1 MESLLVQVFATLL
14 TLSQVLIQPTDIKT
28 SFDPARDQDQ
38 VVSVLRQ
45 GCAHMRRAFEI
56 EDLNLDDLV
65 ATAMDDPDAK
75 SASFRGVRFAD
86 LHETYKVLCKGTG
99 NKLPVDL
106 AAVIEFY
113 NRALVELPDHTR
125 LRDLKLPATTIVLDR
140 HGEKFAEVYEPAN
153 RRIPVRLTAIAPIIP
168 EAFIASE
175 DKRFREHKGVDER
188 GLIRAFI
195 ANMAAGD
202 GQRGTQGGSTITQQV
217 AKNLLVG
224 RENSYVRKM
233 REMVMASRMEMVM
246 SKDSILELY
255 LNAIYLGRGAWGVQ
269 MAAQTYFGKDASA
282 INAAEAAF
290 LAGMAKGPSYY
301 SPDRYPDRARERTAY
316 VLNRMREDDVISAA
330 QMNQALAKPPAFIPR
345 DTNRRMSGYHVIDHI
360 RREARRV
367 ADIGLLSDDAY
378 VIRSTLDARI
388 QKAAEASL
396 QDGLA
401 DYERAMGRARFDSA
415 EMNLRDR
422 VDALRRAAERNGVTR
437 GAGAATATVAPAG
450 DLPPWQQALTSA
462 RLPLY
467 DVHWPAAVVLDKAD
481 TRSRPGN
488 LWVGLADGRIVA
500 LQAPGAARQ
509 KLKPYDVVYVRLST
523 TTKDETTAELRTRPK
538 VQGAVVVIDNATGGI
553 LAMTGG
559 FSYPLSQLNRATQ
572 SWRQPGS
579 AFKPLTY
586 LAALGK
592 GLQPTTLV
600 SDTALTLP
608 PMGSR
613 KYARAGD
620 WWSPHNYDN
629 RSGSPIPLRTALEKS
644 RNVPTAHL
652 MARGIAATP
661 EAGLKEICSLALELQ
676 IYGKC
681 VHFYPF
687 VLGAQPV
694 RPLDLARFYATVA
707 SEGVLPDTHI
717 IGKISE
723 PSGER
728 YDYGEPQGKRIV
740 GADAAAFYQLKSI
753 LQGVVLRGTAARL
766 SAFAP
771 YLAGKTGTTDDETD
785 AWFIG
790 FSNEATVA
798 VWVGYDNAK
807 GRQTLGRGRTG
818 GNVAVPI
825 FAPVMEA
832 VWKEFPQTPLAP
844 PRDAASQLATAS
856 NAEGKSKEAGTR
868 RQSKRESKGFEIV
881 EYLRKDA
888 KGNVSDKR
896 NVLIADRSSSQGVRR
911 SRPRDVE
918 QEGYAYA
925 RGTEQDRAQERP
937 WGLFGGGGGWGP
949 QDPFGGG
956 GFGGRPSAGPSPS
969 PGPHPGSH
977 PGPRPSAFGQD
988 DGFGGGPGRSG
999 PRSRASRFG
1008 QDDGFGGPDRP
1019 SSRSRPN
1026 RFGQDDGFGGGPG
1039 RPDSRPTPSTFG
1051 QGGGFWR

>member
-14 TLSQVLIQPTDIKT
+14 TLSQVLIQPTELKT
-28 SFDPARDQDQ
+28 SFDPGRDQGE
-38 VVSVLRQ
+38 VVSLLRK

-65 ATAMDDPDAK
+65 ATAMDDPDAR
-75 SASFRGVRFAD
+75 SATFRGVRFTD
-86 LHETYKVLCKGTG
+86 LHEAYKVICKDA
-99 NKLPVDL
+99 NANLPVDL

-113 NRALVELPDHTR
+113 NRALAELPDHTR

-140 HGEKFAEVYEPAN
+140 NGEKFAEVYEPAN
-153 RRIPVRLTAIAPIIP
+153 RRLPVRLTAIAPVLP

-188 GLIRAFI
+188 GIIRAFI
-195 ANMAAGD
+195 ANMAAGE
-202 GQRGTQGGSTITQQV
+202 GQGGMQGGSTITQQV

-224 RENSYVRKM
+224 RENSFVRKM
-233 REMVMASRMEMVM
+233 REMVVASRMEAVL
-246 SKDSILELY
+246 SKDAILELY

-282 INAAEAAF
+282 VNAGEAAL
-290 LAGMAKGPSYY
+290 LAGLAKGPSYY
-301 SPDRYPDRARERTAY
+301 SPDRYPERVRERTAY
-316 VLNRMREDDVISAA
+316 VLNRMRQDDVISAGQMDQAMA
-330 QMNQALAKPPAFIPR
+330 QPPHLVPR
-345 DTNRRMSGYHVIDHI
+345 DLNRRMSGYHVIDHI

-367 ADIGLLSDDAY
+367 ADIKLLSDDAY

-388 QKAAEASL
+388 QQAAEAAL

-401 DYERAMGRARFDSA
+401 DYERGMARARFEGA

-422 VDALRRAAERNGVTR
+422 VDALRRA
-437 GAGAATATVAPAG
+437 PAG
-450 DLPPWQQALTSA
+450 DLPPWQQALASA

-481 TRSRPGN
+481 TRPRPGN

-500 LQAPGAARQ
+500 LQAPGAARP

-523 TTKDETTAELRTRPK
+523 TKKSETTAELRIRPR
-538 VQGAVVVIDNATGGI
+538 VQGAVVVIDNTTGGI

-592 GLQPTTLV
+592 GLQPNTLI
-600 SDTALTLP
+600 SDTPLTLP
-608 PMGSR
+608 PMGNK

-620 WWSPHNYDN
+620 YWSPHNYDN
-629 RSGSPIPLRTALEKS
+629 RSGSTITLRQALEKS

-661 EAGLKEICSLALELQ
+661 EAGLTEICNLALELKV
-676 IYGKC
+676 YGKC

-707 SEGVLPDTHI
+707 NEGLLPDTHI
-717 IGKISE
+717 IEKISE

-728 YDYGEPQGKRIV
+728 FDYGPPQGKRIAS
-740 GADAAAFYQLKSI
+740 ADAAAFYQLKSI

-766 SAFAP
+766 SAWAP

-790 FSNEATVA
+790 LSNEATVA

-807 GRQTLGRGRTG
+807 RRQTLGRGRTG

-825 FAPVMEA
+825 FAPIMEA
-832 VWKEFPQTPLAP
+832 VWKEFPQTALAP
-844 PRDAASQLATAS
+844 PRDAASQLALAS
-856 NAEGKSKEAGTR
+856 DADGKSRDARASRESKREGKS
-868 RQSKRESKGFEIV
+868 FEIV

-888 KGNVSDKR
+888 KGHVSDKR
-896 NVLIADRSSSQGVRR
+896 YALTSSRSSPGVRR
-911 SRPRDVE
+911 SRPRDVD
-918 QEGYAYA
+918 QHGYAFA
-925 RGTEQDRAQERP
+925 RGYEQDRSHERF
-937 WGLFGGGGGWGP
+937 WNGFGGGGGWGM
-949 QDPFGGG
+949 QSPFGG
-956 GFGGRPSAGPSPS
+956 GFGGGP
-969 PGPHPGSH
+969 GA
-977 PGPRPSAFGQD
+977 GPRPSSFGDGGFGGGRSRPGRFGQD

-999 PRSRASRFG
+999 SSAGPRQG
-1008 QDDGFGGPDRP
+1008 
-1019 SSRSRPN
+1019 
-1026 RFGQDDGFGGGPG
+1026 
-1039 RPDSRPTPSTFG
+1039 PSTFG

>member
-14 TLSQVLIQPTDIKT
+14 TLSQVLIQPTELKT
-28 SFDPARDQDQ
+28 SFDPSRDQAE
-38 VVSVLRQ
+38 VASLLGK

-75 SASFRGVRFAD
+75 SAKFRGISFTD
-86 LHETYKVLCKGTG
+86 LHEAYKALCKGAS

-106 AAVIEFY
+106 AEVIELY
-113 NRALVELPDHTR
+113 NRALAELPDHTR

-140 HGEKFAEVYEPAN
+140 NGEKFAEVYEPAN
-153 RRIPVRLTAIAPIIP
+153 RRLPVRITAIAPVLP

-188 GLIRAFI
+188 GIIRAFI
-195 ANMAAGD
+195 ANMAAGE
-202 GQRGTQGGSTITQQV
+202 GQGGMQGGSTITQQL

-224 RENSYVRKM
+224 RENSLIRKM
-233 REMVMASRMEMVM
+233 REMVVASRIERVL

-282 INAAEAAF
+282 VNAAEAAL
-290 LAGMAKGPSYY
+290 LAGLAKGPGYY
-301 SPDRYPDRARERTAY
+301 SPDRHPERARERTAY
-316 VLNRMREDDVISAA
+316 VLNRMREDDIISAA
-330 QMNQALAKPPAFIPR
+330 QMDQAMAKPPALVPR
-345 DTNRRMSGYHVIDHI
+345 DLNRRMSGYHVVDHI

-367 ADIGLLSDDAY
+367 ADIKLLSDDSY

-388 QKAAEASL
+388 QQAAEAAL
-396 QDGLA
+396 QEGLA
-401 DYERAMGRARFDSA
+401 SYERGMGRARFESA

-422 VDALRRAAERNGVTR
+422 VDALRRAPVGDRP
-437 GAGAATATVAPAG
+437 AA
-450 DLPPWQQALTSA
+450 LPPWQQALMSA

-481 TRSRPGN
+481 TRQKPGN
-488 LWVGLADGRIVA
+488 LWVGLADGQIVA
-500 LQAPGAARQ
+500 LQAAGAARQ
-509 KLKPYDVVYVRLST
+509 KLKPYDVVYVGLST
-523 TTKDETTAELRTRPK
+523 TKKNETTAELRIRPK

-559 FSYPLSQLNRATQ
+559 FSYPLSQLNRTTQ

-592 GLQPTTLV
+592 GLQPTTLI
-600 SDTALTLP
+600 SDTPLTLP
-608 PMGSR
+608 PIGSR

-629 RSGSPIPLRTALEKS
+629 RSGSSIPLRTALEKS

-661 EAGLKEICSLALELQ
+661 EAGLKEICGLAQELK
-676 IYGKC
+676 IYNKC
-681 VHFYPF
+681 IHFYPF

-707 SEGVLPDTHI
+707 NEGVLPDTHVI
-717 IGKISE
+717 EKITE

-728 YDYGEPQGKRIV
+728 FDYGPPQGKRIAA
-740 GADAAAFYQLKSI
+740 ADAAAFYQLKSI
-753 LQGVVLRGTAARL
+753 LQGTVLRGTAARL
-766 SAFAP
+766 SAWAP

-807 GRQTLGRGRTG
+807 GRQTLGKGRTG

-825 FAPVMEA
+825 FAPIMEA
-832 VWKEFPQTPLAP
+832 VWKEFPQTALAP
-844 PRDAASQLATAS
+844 PRDDAAAQLVAAS
-856 NAEGKSKEAGTR
+856 NAEGKSRNGRSRDAGSR
-868 RQSKRESKGFEIV
+868 REPKGRSKGFAIV

-888 KGNVSDKR
+888 NGKVSDKR
-896 NVLIADRSSSQGVRR
+896 YALIADRSAQTVRR
-911 SRPRDVE
+911 SRPREDQDGYAFARGHE
-918 QEGYAYA
+918 QE
-925 RGTEQDRAQERP
+925 RGHDRP
-937 WGLFGGGGGWGP
+937 WGFFGGGGGWGGG
-949 QDPFGGG
+949 QGPFDGGSR
-956 GFGGRPSAGPSPS
+956 GFGDRPTAS
-969 PGPHPGSH
+969 PGPHPGAR
-977 PGPRPSAFGQD
+977 PGSRPSEFGQDPGFGGGSGRSRSRPSTFGQD
-988 DGFGGGPGRSG
+988 DGFWRWP
-999 PRSRASRFG
+999 PRLTPSPKHVRTRWRFLAVMMD
-1008 QDDGFGGPDRP
+1008 QNRP
-1019 SSRSRPN
+1019 WCV
-1026 RFGQDDGFGGGPG
+1026 G
-1039 RPDSRPTPSTFG
+1039 RPIEAN
-1051 QGGGFWR
+1051 

>member
-14 TLSQVLIQPTDIKT
+14 TLSQVLIQPTQVKT
-28 SFDPARDQDQ
+28 SFDPSRDQGE

-45 GCAHMRRAFEI
+45 GCMHMRRAFEI

-65 ATAMDDPDAK
+65 ATAMDDPDAR
-75 SASFRGVRFAD
+75 SATFRGVRFTD
-86 LHETYKVLCKGTG
+86 LHEAYKALCKGAA

-113 NRALVELPDHTR
+113 NRALTELPDHTR
-125 LRDLKLPATTIVLDR
+125 LRDLKLPATTMVLDR
-140 HGEKFAEVYEPAN
+140 NGEKFAEVYEPAN
-153 RRIPVRLTAIAPIIP
+153 RRIPVRLTAVAPILP

-195 ANMAAGD
+195 ANMAAGE
-202 GQRGTQGGSTITQQV
+202 GQGGMQGGSTITQQV

-233 REMVMASRMEMVM
+233 REMVVAARMETVL
-246 SKDSILELY
+246 SKDAILELY

-282 INAAEAAF
+282 VNAGEAAL
-290 LAGMAKGPSYY
+290 LAGLAKGPSYY
-301 SPDRYPDRARERTAY
+301 SPDRYPERSRERTAY
-316 VLNRMREDDVISAA
+316 VLNRMREDDVISAGQMDQAMA
-330 QMNQALAKPPAFIPR
+330 QPPHLILR
-345 DTNRRMSGYHVIDHI
+345 DTNRRMSGYHVVDHI

-367 ADIGLLSDDAY
+367 ADIMLLSDDAY

-388 QKAAEASL
+388 QKAAEAAL

-401 DYERAMGRARFDSA
+401 DYERGMGRARFESA
-415 EMNLRDR
+415 EMNVRDR
-422 VDALRRAAERNGVTR
+422 VDALLRT
-437 GAGAATATVAPAG
+437 PAG

-481 TRSRPGN
+481 TRQKPGN
-488 LWVGLADGRIVA
+488 LWVGLADGRIVP
-500 LQAPGAARQ
+500 LQVPGEARR
-509 KLKPYDVVYVRLST
+509 KLKPYDVVYVRLA
-523 TTKDETTAELRTRPK
+523 TTKKNETTAELRIRPK

-553 LAMTGG
+553 LAMTGS
-559 FSYPLSQLNRATQ
+559 FSYPLSQLNRVTQ

-586 LAALGK
+586 LTALGK
-592 GLQPTTLV
+592 GLQPTTLI
-600 SDTALTLP
+600 SDSPLTLP
-608 PMGSR
+608 PIGSR
-613 KYARAGD
+613 KHARAGD

-629 RSGSPIPLRTALEKS
+629 KSGSTITLRQALERS
-644 RNVPTAHL
+644 RNVPTAQL

-661 EAGLKEICSLALELQ
+661 EAGLKEICNLALELQ
-676 IYGKC
+676 LYGKC

-707 SEGVLPDTHI
+707 NEGVLPDTHMI
-717 IGKISE
+717 EKISD

-728 YDYGEPQGKRIV
+728 FDYEPPQGKRIAS
-740 GADAAAFYQLKSI
+740 ADAAAFYQLKSI
-753 LQGVVLRGTAARL
+753 LEGVVLRGTAARL
-766 SAFAP
+766 SAWAP

-807 GRQTLGRGRTG
+807 GRQTLGKGRTG

-825 FAPVMEA
+825 FAPIMEA
-832 VWKEFPQTPLAP
+832 VWKEFPQTALAP
-844 PRDAASQLATAS
+844 PRDAASQLAVAS
-856 NAEGKSKEAGTR
+856 NTEGKQGRESR
-868 RQSKRESKGFEIV
+868 REPKRSSKGFEIV
-881 EYLRKDA
+881 EYLRTDA
-888 KGNVSDKR
+888 KGHVSDKR
-896 NVLIADRSSSQGVRR
+896 YALTADRSSSHVVRR
-911 SRPRDVE
+911 SRPRDID
-918 QEGYAYA
+918 QDGYASA
-925 RGTEQDRAQERP
+925 RAYGPERAQERS
-937 WGLFGGGGGWGP
+937 WNWFGGGGGWGS
-949 QDPFGGG
+949 QGPFGGPSPSARPSSSPSQNAFGQDG
-956 GFGGRPSAGPSPS
+956 GFGGGQGRSSPRSRPST
-969 PGPHPGSH
+969 
-977 PGPRPSAFGQD
+977 FGQD
-988 DGFGGGPGRSG
+988 DGFGGGRGV
-999 PRSRASRFG
+999 
-1008 QDDGFGGPDRP
+1008 
-1019 SSRSRPN
+1019 SRPA
-1026 RFGQDDGFGGGPG
+1026 
-1039 RPDSRPTPSTFG
+1039 PSTFG
-1051 QGGGFWR
+1051 QGGFWR